1 MASFLLETYTTARP
15 GDVAVLVARA
25 RAAAESASAQGYEVR
40 HVRTFLVPDDEMC
53 FHIFDASSAKA
64 VERMAELAE
73 LVRGRITE
81 VVEGVVADSGDTR
94 RSDRGGDK

>member
-1 MASFLLETYTTARP
+1 
-15 GDVAVLVARA
+15 
-25 RAAAESASAQGYEVR
+25 
-40 HVRTFLVPDDEMC
+40 
-53 FHIFDASSAKA
+53 
-64 VERMAELAE
+64 MAELAE